1 MYRTGC
7 RLLESSTK
15 NQRSRVEK
23 PRNSYVRDHQAL
35 LDSIRQLGTRLTR
48 PETESDP
55 PCVDRLLRREMSQ
68 PGPRVSGMD
77 IILIAGLWLP
87 RSIWGDVVAELERL
101 GHRALPVALP
111 GVDDGSSTATL
122 DDQVAAALETV
133 DAADR
138 PMVVGHSAACTI
150 AWMVADQ
157 RPDAIESVVMIG
169 GFPGADGEVYA
180 DFFPSVDGVM
190 AFPGWEPFEGP
201 DAADL
206 DEAARE
212 RIASAAVSVPEG
224 VSKGVV
230 RLGDDSRYDV
240 RILLVCPEYSPEQAR
255 KWIDAGDVPE
265 LSRATSLSFVDI
277 DSGHWPMVSQPA
289 ELARIL
295 DMAANEG

>member
-1 MYRTGC
+1 
-7 RLLESSTK
+7 
-15 NQRSRVEK
+15 
-23 PRNSYVRDHQAL
+23 
-35 LDSIRQLGTRLTR
+35 
-48 PETESDP
+48 
-55 PCVDRLLRREMSQ
+55 
-68 PGPRVSGMD
+68 MD

-87 RSIWGDVVAELERL
+87 RSIWADVVAELEQL

-111 GVDDGSSTATL
+111 GVDDSSTTANLADQVDATL
-122 DDQVAAALETV
+122 EAV

-138 PMVVGHSAACTI
+138 PMVVGHSAACTL

-157 RPDAIESVVMIG
+157 RPDAIDRVVLIG
-169 GFPGADGEVYA
+169 GFPSADGDAYA

-206 DEAARE
+206 DEAARD
-212 RIASAAVSVPEG
+212 RIASEAISVPEG
-224 VSKGVV
+224 VSNGVV
-230 RLGDDSRYDV
+230 RLTDDRRFDLPV
-240 RILLVCPEYSPEQAR
+240 VLVCPEYSPEQAR

-265 LSRATSLSFVDI
+265 LSRATSVTFVDI

-295 DMAANEG
+295 DGAKSED